1 MAKINAERL
10 ELARKSFE
18 DRGESIVEW
27 ARRNRFHPDTVY
39 AILGGRNK
47 GTRGGCFDPD
57 PSTSITM
64 VKKAATAM
72 RNFSQTLIDNI
83 V

>member
-1 MAKINAERL
+1 MYKLAQETAMAKINAERL

-27 ARRNRFHPDTVY
+27 ARRNRFHPDAVY

-47 GTRGGCFDPD
+47 GTRGEGHHIAIALGIKPAPPKDLA
-57 PSTSITM
+57 SE
-64 VKKAATAM
+64 
-72 RNFSQTLIDNI
+72 QY
-83 V
+83 